1 MTTTVA
7 DTQTQTHTK
16 LAPGKL
22 AMSKA
27 LGAAFLSHQVEQ
39 LEKSVSGSGPGN
51 WRERRTQG
59 GEGRRTPS
67 GGPRVVKKRSD
78 EGQKEWA
85 RLPEG
90 QRADRLERE
99 DVGRGYRDRDR
110 EKEREREKEKDA
122 DVVVVDASVLVHGL
136 YHLKRWCRDG
146 REEVVIVPLE
156 GECLV
161 RYLFGSRDE
170 KSCCLWVPGYAIRSW
185 RTYAFRLRRRV
196 PRRVVCAYS
205 SAAEDYLRMADPHL
219 VLGPSFSC
227 YKRWMRV
234 HVHSGLQWRSRAAA
248 VLESSGSR
256 ARYRPA

>member
-156 GECLV
+156 GECV
-161 RYLFGSRDE
+161 ICHPFGPRDE
-170 KSCCLWVPGYAIRSW
+170 ESCLGVSGYAIRPWGRMLSGYW
-185 RTYAFRLRRRV
+185 LRRRV
-196 PRRVVCAYS
+196 PRSVVCAYS
-205 SAAEDYLRMADPHL
+205 SAAEDCLHMRISIYSQDRHSAVPSVGCASMFIVARSGARHSSALLRYLCSH
-219 VLGPSFSC
+219 
-227 YKRWMRV
+227 
-234 HVHSGLQWRSRAAA
+234 
-248 VLESSGSR
+248 SR
-256 ARYRPA
+256 AR